1 MWKKQRVHYEYGEE
15 LMTSEVKI
23 SQNYMQKFQTKLKER
38 KKEEVKVSRLVGHI
52 TELLLFKYVY
62 IILNKTDE

>member
-1 MWKKQRVHYEYGEE
+1 
-15 LMTSEVKI
+15 MTSEVKI